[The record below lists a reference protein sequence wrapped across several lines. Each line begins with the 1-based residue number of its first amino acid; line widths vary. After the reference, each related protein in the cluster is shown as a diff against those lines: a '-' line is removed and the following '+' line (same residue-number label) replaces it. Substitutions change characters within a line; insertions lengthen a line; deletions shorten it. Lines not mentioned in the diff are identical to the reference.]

1 MKNEF
6 DKIISRKNSG
16 SRKWDAVDDI
26 FGDPDILP
34 MWIADMDFPV
44 AKPITE
50 AIVARTR
57 HDIYGYSVEEDSLKQ
72 SVVNRLASK
81 FNWKIDKS
89 WLIFSTGVVHALN
102 MIVMAFTKPGDGVIL
117 QPPVYYPFFSA
128 IKDNGCSV
136 IENPLLQSGGKYFM
150 DFKGLAAAFDPD
162 DSGFKAQPSR
172 ARMMLLCSPH
182 NPVGRVWKE
191 EELQKTAS
199 IALDND
205 ALIVSDEIHGEL
217 LFNGNAHTP
226 TALLSEEVADNTITC
241 FSASKTFNLAGL
253 KASVIIIPNPKLRSI
268 FKERTSGFL
277 SQPDVFG
284 TVAME
289 AAFSYGDV
297 WLKELLEYLS
307 DNLSFLKGYFEKRI
321 KKIKVIEPEGTYLIW
336 LDCRALG
343 LTDMQ
348 LRKVMREE
356 AGIGL
361 DDGYLFGTGGEGF
374 QRINIACPR
383 SVLEKA
389 LKRIEAAVA

>member
-1 MKNEF
+1 MKNGF

-26 FGDPDILP
+26 FDDPDILP

-102 MIVMAFTKPGDGVIL
+102 MIIMAFTKPGDGVIL

-128 IKDNGCSV
+128 IKNNGCSV

-150 DFKGLAAAFDPD
+150 DFKGLAAVFDPD
-162 DSGFKAQPSR
+162 HSGFKTQPSR

-191 EELQKTAS
+191 EELQKTAN

-277 SQPDVFG
+277 AQPDVFG

-289 AAFSYGDV
+289 AAFSYGDA

-307 DNLSFLKGYFEKRI
+307 DNLAFLKNYFEKRI

-336 LDCRALG
+336 LDCRTLG

-348 LRKVMREE
+348 LRKVMREK

-361 DDGYLFGTGGEGF
+361 DDGFLFGTGGEGF

-389 LKRIEAAVA
+389 LNRIEVALS